1 MYEDKILKHSLTN
14 EKKDILKK
22 ILLLIIIAF
31 FIEVIVFNITSY
43 RILFGNYEKKEL
55 KEFNFLYNQDG
66 KAFIE
71 FPNLNMKIGTVNLL
85 FENIKEVTEYK
96 IYFSDDTSSEYNGLN
111 SKKYIPSYNKSKYMP
126 LYLSGNTRG
135 LVVSFDSNIYEDGNF
150 KGIIVNDEIPFEFNI
165 IRFIVLFGIM
175 MSMYFFNT
183 LKIFNENYS
192 YFNMKQ
198 EVILLLILAIFFVIL
213 TFINTYSA
221 NENENKVYNEL
232 FVNALG
238 RKQVYLIE
246 KPSDEFMKL
255 EDPYDDLAR
264 RELKRNEDYLWDTS
278 YYNGKQY
285 IYFGILP
292 VLISFLPYHLLTG
305 KYLQIS
311 IVIFVFSILVLIL
324 LKEIL
329 TKIIKI
335 FFAEVEFKI
344 VVYSLIMLCSG
355 SLILYLNGI
364 PRVYELVIIAGL
376 YFVLQ
381 GLYFILKSVEFDR
394 KKYLNIFLGSLC
406 LALSVACRP
415 TDLFASLLILPYL
428 IYMLIQDIKNYK
440 ENKKAFYK
448 LIFAVGIPYIT
459 VGLSLMYYNYIR
471 FGNVFEFGAKYQ
483 LTITNMAKLGSRV
496 FSIPVGMVTNLFSIP
511 NFILKFPFIV
521 NHNNLIEFYGYYYI
535 ENMIGGVFI
544 IAPICFMNF
553 KIAKVNQK
561 IQNKKIK
568 ILINSLLI
576 VGLFIAV
583 LSVAMAGSNQRYL
596 VDYAW
601 MIILSGILIFITI
614 YNSLKT
620 DEGRKIYK
628 KVFAVITVYTFLI
641 GIFSGIVSEK
651 SYLKNKSPE
660 IYYKTEYTV
669 CFWE

>member
-1 MYEDKILKHSLTN
+1 MKLNLTN
-14 EKKDILKK
+14 EKISILKK
-22 ILLLIIIAF
+22 LLLLCIIAF
-31 FIEVIVFNITSY
+31 LIEVIVFNITSY
-43 RILFGNYEKKEL
+43 RILFGKYEKKEL

-71 FPNLNMKIGTVNLL
+71 FPDLNMKVGTVNLL
-85 FENIKEVTEYK
+85 FENIKDVTEYK

-126 LYLSGNTRG
+126 LYLSGNARG
-135 LVVSFDSNIYEDGNF
+135 LVVSIDSNIYDDENF
-150 KGIIVNDEIPFEFNI
+150 KGIIVNDTIPFEFNF
-165 IRFIVLFGIM
+165 IRFIIFLGIM
-175 MSMYFFNT
+175 TSIYFLNT
-183 LKIFNENYS
+183 LNIFNEKYS

-198 EVILLLILAIFFVIL
+198 EVILLLILAMFFGVL

-221 NENENKVYNEL
+221 NEEENKVYNEL
-232 FVNALG
+232 FVNALEK
-238 RKQVYLIE
+238 KQVYLIE
-246 KPSDEFMKL
+246 KPSEEFMKL
-255 EDPYDDLAR
+255 EDPYDDLTR
-264 RELKRNEDYLWDTS
+264 RELKRDKDYLWDTA

-292 VLISFLPYHLLTG
+292 ALISFLPYHLITE

-311 IVIFVFSILVLIL
+311 IVIFIFSILVLIL

-329 TKIIKI
+329 TKIIKL
-335 FFAEVEFKI
+335 FFDEVEFKI

-355 SLILYLNGI
+355 SLVLYLNGI

-381 GLYFILKSVEFDR
+381 GIYFILKSIEFDR
-394 KKYLNIFLGSLC
+394 KKYLNIFIGSLC

-428 IYMLIQDIKNYK
+428 IYMLIQNIKNYRESPK
-440 ENKKAFYK
+440 SFYK
-448 LIFAVGIPYIT
+448 LILAVGIPYIT

-496 FSIPVGMVTNLFSIP
+496 FSIPVGIATNLFSIP

-544 IAPICFMNF
+544 VAPICFMNF
-553 KIAKVNQK
+553 KILNINKN
-561 IQNKKIK
+561 IQNKKLKTI
-568 ILINSLLI
+568 INSLLF

-596 VDYAW
+596 ADYAW
-601 MIILSGILIFITI
+601 MIILSGILIYITI

-620 DEGRKIYK
+620 DEGSKIYK
-628 KVFAVITVYTFLI
+628 KMFAIITVYTFLL
-641 GIFSGIVSEK
+641 GICSGIVSEK
-651 SYLKNKSPE
+651 SYLKSNSPD